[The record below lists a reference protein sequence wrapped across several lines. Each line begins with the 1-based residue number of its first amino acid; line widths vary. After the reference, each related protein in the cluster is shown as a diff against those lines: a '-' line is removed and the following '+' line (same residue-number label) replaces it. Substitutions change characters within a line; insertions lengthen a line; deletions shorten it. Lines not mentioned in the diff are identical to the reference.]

1 MDKAKNTTC
10 QQSLLFSMFKCK
22 KTCCSLHGF
31 LNQNKK
37 KSSNQ
42 CQTWEVLPLQ
52 QQGEPSLLYPS
63 PPTPRPN
70 VPVAKAKGDDLP
82 PPPPPNY
89 PPPKA
94 KSSEGGGSGAGKGA
108 GASPVI
114 TIDDPSSGGPSSGGP
129 SSGGPPIQVPP
140 VADDPLKAAGPCGPP
155 PLPNRPKRPVDQM
168 MASSSAGISGG
179 CSQASQ
185 SKKYLAPTSKG
196 GGGTPVGRLQRQRW
210 WFQRLQGVRVI
221 K

>member
-1 MDKAKNTTC
+1 M
-10 QQSLLFSMFKCK
+10 
-22 KTCCSLHGF
+22 
-31 LNQNKK
+31 
-37 KSSNQ
+37 
-42 CQTWEVLPLQ
+42 LPLQ

-63 PPTPRPN
+63 PPTPRAN
-70 VPVAKAKGDDLP
+70 RPVAKAKGDDLP

-108 GASPVI
+108 GASVI
-114 TIDDPSSGGPSSGGP
+114 TIDDP

-185 SKKYLAPTSKG
+185 SKKFLSPTSKG
-196 GGGTPVGRLQRQRW
+196 GGGDSSGKATAPEVVVPKVAGGQGHQVNPSAPSPAPVPIAGLNAVQK
-210 WFQRLQGVRVI
+210 LV
-221 K
+221 

>member
-1 MDKAKNTTC
+1 M
-10 QQSLLFSMFKCK
+10 
-22 KTCCSLHGF
+22 
-31 LNQNKK
+31 
-37 KSSNQ
+37 
-42 CQTWEVLPLQ
+42 LPLQ
-52 QQGEPSLLYPS
+52 QHGEPSLLYPS

-196 GGGTPVGRLQRQRW
+196 GGDSSGKATAPEVVVPKFAGGQGHQVNPSAPSPAPVPIAGLNAVQK
-210 WFQRLQGVRVI
+210 LV
-221 K
+221 